1 MTRPKITV
9 ITPVYNRAGKI
20 MRAINSVLTQNFCDF
35 EYIVVDDSSTD
46 ETAAIV
52 AQVNDPRISLLQ
64 LPERQG
70 ANSARNLGIKRANSE
85 LITFLDSDDEFLPD
99 RLELIT
105 EFFEGQPSCNLMI
118 SSFETRK
125 RSEADSDKTSP
136 GSNPEAFVPP
146 EQLEILL
153 FAHAV
158 YIAGSAISIRSPLL
172 KRIGGFDQDL
182 MRMQDRDL
190 LLRLSCHCGAYLS
203 PTIDWVKHRSNDSI
217 SGERGGYL
225 SSLNHLFSKHQSLR
239 KREPELAGY
248 LVGRNLLANF
258 LQGRIKLAF
267 EGLAANKELEH
278 FRFTLPKLL
287 MFYWKGKQQRLKV
300 RNEAASFKL

>member
-9 ITPVYNRAGKI
+9 ITPIYNRAGKI

-35 EYIVVDDSSTD
+35 EYIVVDDGSTD

-70 ANSARNLGIKRANSE
+70 ANAARNLGIKRANSE

-125 RSEADSDKTSP
+125 RSEADSDKTSA
-136 GSNPEAFVPP
+136 GSNPEAFVPS

-153 FAHAV
+153 FAHAI

-190 LLRLSCHCGAYLS
+190 LLRLSRHCGAYLS

-239 KREPELAGY
+239 KRQAELAGY
-248 LVGRNLLANF
+248 LVGRTLLADF

-278 FRFTLPKLL
+278 FGFTLPELL
-287 MFYWKGKQQRLKV
+287 MSYWKGKRQRLKV
-300 RNEAASFKL
+300 RNETANS